1 MKITTKA
8 QHVINSLNNAQ
19 SEVVHAIEV
28 MNDADISTAM
38 WAEIAG
44 IQNNL
49 YAVIQVL
56 EANENDSE

>member
-8 QHVINSLNNAQ
+8 QYIIKCLHRAEEDVS
-19 SEVVHAIEV
+19 HAIEE
-28 MNDADISTAM
+28 MMDADISSVM

>member
-1 MKITTKA
+1 MNATTKA
-8 QHVINSLNNAQ
+8 QHVIQSLNNAQ

-38 WAEIAG
+38 WAEIQG

-49 YAVIQVL
+49 YAVIQV
-56 EANENDSE
+56 

>member
-1 MKITTKA
+1 MNATTKA
-8 QHVINSLNNAQ
+8 QYLINCLNRA
-19 SEVVHAIEV
+19 EEDVTHAIQV
-28 MNDADISTAM
+28 MHDADISSAM
-38 WAEIAG
+38 WGEIVG